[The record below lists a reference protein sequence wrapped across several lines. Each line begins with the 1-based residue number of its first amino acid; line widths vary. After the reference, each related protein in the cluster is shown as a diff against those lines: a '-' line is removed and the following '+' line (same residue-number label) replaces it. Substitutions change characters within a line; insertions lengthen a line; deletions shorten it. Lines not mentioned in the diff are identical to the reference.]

1 MIWILHG
8 CDIFWEETLLVNVPK
23 IAEIFEIFH

>member
-8 CDIFWEETLLVNVPK
+8 CDIFWEETLLGNVPK
-23 IAEIFEIFH
+23 IAEIFEVFH